1 MHRCGHTAC
10 TRRRPACPCAR
21 PAFRSCISSSAI
33 TAPSTTRSRAVC
45 IAWRPALR
53 AGTRSGAAIFP
64 RARIPPTGS
73 RTAACGARSPTS
85 STTNAP
91 RSRRRWS
98 HSPRSRRSASAA
110 RTDAARSGVPSA
122 RAAPMLRP
130 RRRDRPMTQ
139 RTAAPAMGAAE
150 WAMLIA
156 LSVLWGGSFFFNGV
170 AVRELPSLTIV
181 WLRVAIGFAG
191 LLVILRASGERM
203 PTEPRTLVA
212 LLGLGLF
219 NNVIPFTLIV
229 WGQHRIPSGL
239 AAILNATTPLF
250 GALAAHL
257 LTRDE
262 KLTPLKITGIA
273 IGFAGVALLVGVDA
287 LSGLGTGVAGEAAC
301 IAAAI
306 AYALAAIYARRFRR
320 MGVTPLATATGQVG
334 ASTFLLLPLVLIV
347 DQPWTLPMP
356 HAATWAAMLGAGL
369 LATSVA
375 FILYFRIIASSGATN
390 ALLVTF
396 LVPLSAILLGALLL
410 HEALLPRHFAGMAL
424 IGLGLAFIDGRLP
437 RRLLQRDW
445 RARSVA

>member
-1 MHRCGHTAC
+1 
-10 TRRRPACPCAR
+10 
-21 PAFRSCISSSAI
+21 
-33 TAPSTTRSRAVC
+33 
-45 IAWRPALR
+45 
-53 AGTRSGAAIFP
+53 
-64 RARIPPTGS
+64 
-73 RTAACGARSPTS
+73 
-85 STTNAP
+85 
-91 RSRRRWS
+91 
-98 HSPRSRRSASAA
+98 
-110 RTDAARSGVPSA
+110 SA

-191 LLVILRASGERM
+191 LL
-203 PTEPRTLVA
+203 A

-262 KLTPLKITGIA
+262 KLTAFKIAGIA
-273 IGFAGVALLVGVDA
+273 IGFGGVALLVGVDA
-287 LSGLGTGVAGEAAC
+287 LAGIGSGVAGEAAC
-301 IAAAI
+301 IAAAV

-320 MGVTPLATATGQVG
+320 MGVSPLVTATAQVG
-334 ASTFLLLPLVLIV
+334 ASTPLMLPLMLAV
-347 DQPWTLPMP
+347 DQPW
-356 HAATWAAMLGAGL
+356 
-369 LATSVA
+369 
-375 FILYFRIIASSGATN
+375 
-390 ALLVTF
+390 
-396 LVPLSAILLGALLL
+396 
-410 HEALLPRHFAGMAL
+410 
-424 IGLGLAFIDGRLP
+424 
-437 RRLLQRDW
+437 
-445 RARSVA
+445 

>member
-1 MHRCGHTAC
+1 
-10 TRRRPACPCAR
+10 
-21 PAFRSCISSSAI
+21 
-33 TAPSTTRSRAVC
+33 
-45 IAWRPALR
+45 
-53 AGTRSGAAIFP
+53 
-64 RARIPPTGS
+64 
-73 RTAACGARSPTS
+73 
-85 STTNAP
+85 
-91 RSRRRWS
+91 
-98 HSPRSRRSASAA
+98 
-110 RTDAARSGVPSA
+110 
-122 RAAPMLRP
+122 
-130 RRRDRPMTQ
+130 MTQ
-139 RTAAPAMGAAE
+139 RTTTSAMGATE

-203 PTEPRTLVA
+203 PSEPRTLVA

-262 KLTPLKITGIA
+262 KLTPLKIAGIA

-334 ASTFLLLPLVLIV
+334 ASTLLLLPLMLAV

-424 IGLGLAFIDGRLP
+424 IGIGLAFIDGRLP